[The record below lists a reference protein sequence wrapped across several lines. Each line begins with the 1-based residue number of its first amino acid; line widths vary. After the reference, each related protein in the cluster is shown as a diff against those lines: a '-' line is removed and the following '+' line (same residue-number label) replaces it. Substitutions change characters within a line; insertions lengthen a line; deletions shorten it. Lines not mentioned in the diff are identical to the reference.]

1 VSILLVVHILA
12 AITALG
18 ANLTY
23 AVWFRAAGTDQAR
36 LIFAIQT
43 VRLLE
48 SRFANPAYIVVLLT
62 GIGMVLTGAF
72 SFTTGWILAAIGL
85 YVAVAVIGITVFAP
99 AMRRQLAEAERD
111 PASDAY
117 RRAAGRTTA
126 LGLLTIAL
134 VVVIVVL
141 MVTKPF

>member
-1 VSILLVVHILA
+1 MNVLLLVHILA

-23 AVWFRAAGTDQAR
+23 AIWLRAAGADRDR
-36 LIFAIQT
+36 LIFVIQT
-43 VRLLE
+43 VRTLD
-48 SRFANPAYIVVLLT
+48 SRVANPAYVMVLLT
-62 GIGMVLTGAF
+62 GIGMVLTGAY
-72 SFTTGWILAAIGL
+72 SFTTGWVLAAIAL
-85 YVAVAVIGITVFAP
+85 YVAVAVIGIAAFAP

-134 VVVIVVL
+134 VVVIVFL
-141 MVTKPF
+141 MVAKPF